1 MAIGWHV
8 YFAAL
13 VLALVLGGR
22 SAAVIAARR
31 SEPLH
36 VSPPGAMLFAFGW
49 MYPHF
54 HETRSLSPYLYAA
67 ALGLIPCPTLSDVN
81 GIGPMTAGLG
91 LLPWM
96 LIISAAGIF
105 YGVIGA
111 VSLGVALDWVLL
123 AGAVLMLL

>member
-1 MAIGWHV
+1 M
-8 YFAAL
+8 
-13 VLALVLGGR
+13 
-22 SAAVIAARR
+22 
-31 SEPLH
+31 
-36 VSPPGAMLFAFGW
+36 
-49 MYPHF
+49 
-54 HETRSLSPYLYAA
+54 PYLYAA

-81 GIGPMTAGLG
+81 GIGLMTAGLG